1 MARDSVRFVSLFLS
15 ATGNAAETE
24 ADWRPATD
32 VYRTPDGWLVK
43 FELAGVE
50 PEDIELTALGRV
62 LRVRG
67 RRRDCCLSEGC
78 RQVRMEIAYNRF
90 ERQVEL
96 PENLESARIDTEFR
110 HGMLL
115 VSVRREPHA

>member
-1 MARDSVRFVSLFLS
+1 MATESMRFVSFVLQQEE
-15 ATGNAAETE
+15 AQRT
-24 ADWRPATD
+24 ADWHPATD
-32 VYRTPDGWLVK
+32 VYRTRDGWMLK
-43 FELAGVE
+43 FELAGVL
-50 PEDIELTALGRV
+50 PEDIELTVRGRT

-67 RRRDCCLSEGC
+67 TRRDCCWGKEC

-96 PENLESARIDTEFR
+96 PDDLQFARIETEFR

-115 VSVRREPHA
+115 VNIRQESHA

>member
-1 MARDSVRFVSLFLS
+1 MATESMRFVSFILQQEE
-15 ATGNAAETE
+15 AQRT
-24 ADWRPATD
+24 ADWHPATD
-32 VYRTPDGWLVK
+32 VYRTPTGWLLK
-43 FELAGVE
+43 FELAGVL
-50 PEDIELTALGRV
+50 PEDIELTVRGRM

-67 RRRDCCLSEGC
+67 KRRDCCWGEEC

-96 PENLESARIDTEFR
+96 PEALEYARIETEFR

-115 VSVRREPHA
+115 VKVHREAHA